1 MIRFFFATLVV
12 LVLAAVAAWLA
23 QSPGELTVVW
33 HGWRLETSAAL
44 AAILVIA
51 LAIVTAVLY
60 RFWLWLRRRPQAFA
74 EARLERRRRLGYQ
87 ALSQGLVAVA
97 SGDAAAARK
106 LADRAGKLL
115 EAAKESPPLT
125 LLLAAQ
131 AAQLA
136 GDEAAAETQFSAML
150 ASSETAFLGLRGLLA
165 QAMRHND
172 RPKAL
177 ELARRAH
184 VLRPEASWVLRE
196 LFQLEA
202 AEGLWQAAAA
212 TLEEAERRRALP
224 AADIRRHQGIVAF
237 QKALDA
243 ERTGDLDT
251 ALKEARRA
259 VAATPDLVPAAVMA
273 AKILSDNG
281 RRSRA
286 ARILREAWAAQ
297 PHPDLAAAYVT
308 LYADAEPGTR
318 LKRAKELIEGN
329 PGHEESRLLLAA
341 AEHGT
346 GNDAAARETVGPLLN
361 QLPSRRLAKL
371 MAEIEQSQYGDGAG
385 ARDWLAK
392 GNAAADAAWICSACT
407 RASPAWQAHC
417 PHCGAFDSLHWRV
430 AAAHAG
436 HALAD
441 AVEVE
446 PLVRIAAAPP
456 PARFEAGG

>member
-23 QSPGELTVVW
+23 QSPGELTIVW

-44 AAILVIA
+44 AAIMVVA
-51 LAIVTAVLY
+51 FAMVSAALY
-60 RFWLWLRRRPQAFA
+60 RFWLWLRRRPHAFA

-97 SGDAAAARK
+97 SGEAAAARK

-115 EAAKESPPLT
+115 EATKEPPPLT

-136 GDEAAAETQFSAML
+136 GDETAAETQFSAML
-150 ASSETAFLGLRGLLA
+150 ASPETEFLGLRGLLS

-172 RPKAL
+172 RGKAL

-196 LFQLEA
+196 LFRLEA
-202 AEGLWQAAAA
+202 SEGLWQAAAT
-212 TLEEAERRRALP
+212 TLDEAERRRALP

-237 QKALDA
+237 QKALSA
-243 ERTGDLDT
+243 EAAGDLDT

-259 VAATPDLVPAAVMA
+259 VAAAPDVVPAAVMA
-273 AKILSDNG
+273 VKILSDNG

-286 ARILREAWAAQ
+286 ARILREAWAAA
-297 PHPDLAAAYVT
+297 PHPDLAAAYVA
-308 LYADAEPGTR
+308 LYADADPAAR
-318 LKRAKELIEGN
+318 LKRANELIEGN

-341 AEHGT
+341 AEHGA
-346 GNDAAARETVGPLLN
+346 GNDAAARETLAPLLN
-361 QLPSRRLAKL
+361 QPPSHRLAKL
-371 MAEIEQSQYGDGAG
+371 MAEIEQSQYGDGAS
-385 ARDWLAK
+385 AREWLAK

-407 RASPAWQAHC
+407 RSSPAWQAHC
-417 PHCGAFDSLHWRV
+417 PHCGAFDSLRWRV
-430 AAAHAG
+430 ATAHAG
-436 HALAD
+436 HALTDTA
-441 AVEVE
+441 ETE
-446 PLVRIAAAPP
+446 PLARIATAPP
-456 PARFEAGG
+456 TAPFEAGG